1 MIHHLQI
8 EIDNGKRL
16 LDALVEISTK
26 WYGESEFAS
35 GHSDYGWTCLSLTEV
50 TEDGTIIK
58 HHIPDYYSHIEEII
72 SNL

>member
-8 EIDNGKRL
+8 EIGNFRI
-16 LDALVEISTK
+16 LDALVDINSK

-35 GHSDYGWTCLSLTEV
+35 GHSDYSWTCLSLTET

-58 HHIPDYYSHIEEII
+58 HQISDYESHIEEIV

>member
-8 EIDNGKRL
+8 EIGNFRI
-16 LDALVEISTK
+16 LDALVDIDSTS
-26 WYGESEFAS
+26 YAESEFAS
-35 GHSDYGWTCLSLTEV
+35 GYSDYGWTCLALTEV

-58 HHIPDYYSHIEEII
+58 HNISDYESHIEEIV

>member
-16 LDALVEISTK
+16 LDALVDISTK

-58 HHIPDYYSHIEEII
+58 HNISDYESHIEEII
-72 SNL
+72 SKL

>member
-8 EIDNGKRL
+8 EIGNFRI
-16 LDALVEISTK
+16 LDALVDIKSK

-35 GHSDYGWTCLSLTEV
+35 GHSDYLWICLSLTET

-58 HHIPDYYSHIEEII
+58 HNISEYESHIEEIV
-72 SNL
+72 STL